1 MTIRQR
7 AGFSVLMEVAAT
19 SLAVPL
25 FIACRAEGAVVD
37 PGVRGGAPGANGPL
51 NGLTQD
57 ELQFFNDG
65 LKRFADIEVVTGGA
79 NNGLGPRFNSNA
91 CLSCHSQP
99 APGGTS
105 PAMNP
110 LIAVSTLNGA
120 KNMIPWF
127 IAQNGPIREARPA
140 IRSRAKAGT
149 GTLFSASLRP
159 CLAAG

>member
-1 MTIRQR
+1 MTIWQR
-7 AGFSVLMEVAAT
+7 AIFRWVNGPTLTGLATLLLLSSQVAGQ
-19 SLAVPL
+19 
-25 FIACRAEGAVVD
+25 EVVD
-37 PGVRGGAPGANGPL
+37 PGVRGGPPSAGGPL
-51 NGLTQD
+51 SGLTQD

-65 LKRFADIEVVTGGA
+65 LKRFADVEVVTGGN

-91 CLSCHSQP
+91 CLACHSEP

-127 IAQNGPIREARPA
+127 IAQNGPVREARFKK
-140 IRSRAKAGT
+140 S
-149 GTLFSASLRP
+149 
-159 CLAAG
+159 